1 MNGKRFGFWSVFILS
16 AMLALTLPHA
26 QAQTTTPGQI
36 VKFFDPFGTPTDSV
50 ISENAGNIGIATTTP
65 SANLHLLQTTPQGVE
80 VRLQNNDLAGFSG
93 IGFFQSDFGQVGQLS
108 ACNSNRFFCTG
119 GANALQLINNAAG
132 FLYLAGSGV
141 RIDGSGL
148 GGPGDIRF
156 EAGTT
161 TQGEK
166 MRLTGDG
173 NLGIG
178 TTTPTARLHV
188 IGDFIAT
195 GTKSALVDT
204 TSYGK
209 RQLYAVESP
218 ENWFEDFG
226 KADIIQGRTV
236 VKLDPIFAETVS
248 TQTDYHI
255 FLTPRGDCKGLY
267 IANQTATS
275 FEVKELQSGKS
286 NLAFDYRIVAKRKG
300 YEETRLAGVKEG
312 NGSQLAETK
321 IARNRD

>member
-1 MNGKRFGFWSVFILS
+1 MNGKRFGFCSVFILS
-16 AMLALTLPHA
+16 AILALILPCA

-36 VKFFDPFGTPTDSV
+36 AKFFDPFGALTDSV
-50 ISENAGNIGIATTTP
+50 ISESAGNLGIGTTTP
-65 SANLHLLQTTPQGVE
+65 TTNLHLLQTTPNGVR
-80 VRLQNNDLAGFSG
+80 VRLQNNDLAGFSS
-93 IGFFQSDFGQVGQLS
+93 IEFYQSDFGQIGHLTV
-108 ACNSNRFFCTG
+108 CNSNQPQCSG
-119 GANALQLINNAAG
+119 GANGLELINNNGG
-132 FLYLAGSGV
+132 FLYLAGYGV
-141 RIDGSGL
+141 RITGAGL

-166 MRLTGDG
+166 MRLTADG

-178 TTTPTARLHV
+178 TTAPTAPLHV

-195 GTKSALVDT
+195 GTKSALVAT
-204 TSYGK
+204 ASYGK

-226 KADIIQGRTV
+226 RAEIIQGRAV

-267 IANQTATS
+267 IANQTARS

-300 YEETRLAGVKEG
+300 YEETRLAEVKQG
-312 NGSQLAETK
+312 NNSEAAETK
-321 IARNRD
+321 IAKNHD